1 MSVAAA
7 AASTRLVFDGDRD
20 VELDQQAITVSV
32 GQVRPSRWSVR
43 ASLGAVLD
51 GALAGEGRRYELDPG
66 VVGAIA
72 IARPWTWGPWFVH
85 GTASLGAS
93 RVTTTER
100 VAGAPTEGLVAI
112 DARIGATAGRQ
123 LGPVMPYALARAFG
137 GPVLWTIDGAGVT
150 GTDAYHVQLGA
161 GATLSIG
168 DAWSV
173 MVDVAALG
181 ERAASV
187 GVSWRR

>member
-7 AASTRLVFDGDRD
+7 ASSTRLVFDGDRD
-20 VELDQQAITVSV
+20 VDLEQQALTVSV

-43 ASLGAVLD
+43 ASLGAVVD
-51 GALAGEGRRYELDPG
+51 GALAGEGRRYDIAPG
-66 VVGAIA
+66 VVGAVA

-93 RVTTTER
+93 RVSTTEQA
-100 VAGAPTEGLVAI
+100 AGAPSEGLVAI
-112 DARIGATAGRQ
+112 DARVGATAGRQ
-123 LGPVMPYALARAFG
+123 LGPVMPYVLARAFG
-137 GPVLWTIDGAGVT
+137 GPVLWTIDAAGIV

-161 GATLSIG
+161 GATVSIG

-173 MVDVAALG
+173 MIDVAALG

-187 GVSWRR
+187 GVAWRR